1 MTPGELL
8 GGRVR
13 ELRLKRRLTQ
23 VEFAEMLGVPQARVS
38 EIERGTRVPNLETI
52 LRVAAALGC
61 KPAALMTV
69 FDSLD
74 LNKLLRK

>member
-13 ELRLKRRLTQ
+13 ELRLKRHLTQ

-38 EIERGTRVPNLETI
+38 EIELGTRVPNLETI
-52 LRVAAALGC
+52 LRVAAALEC
-61 KPAALMTV
+61 KPTALMSV
-69 FDSLD
+69 FDLLD